1 MRRDYLNVSHAGHS
15 GDIVYSLAFLRSY
28 AFATGRAINFSVIK
42 NLKARFAEG
51 MKHPN
56 GEYLMSEI
64 SYRFLEPLLSF
75 QNYIGNVEFTDIER
89 LPANSLRLD
98 SYRDV
103 KGIDL
108 SKGNIA
114 SYLRK
119 IFPFEIDLHNPFLSS
134 PSARLP
140 SSSIVCGFSKRYRN
154 VSIDYSFLSEV
165 PNLFFVG
172 LPDEYLSFKQRA
184 RLDSIRYIETKNAI
198 ELASI
203 IKQSSLFLGN
213 QSLSFAIAEGL
224 KVRRALELCEICPNV
239 IPTGSGAFEFI
250 HELSIRQILARLGL
264 HSSADCP
271 RKDPVY
277 RLYLD

>member
-1 MRRDYLNVSHAGHS
+1 MRKEYLNVSHAGHS

-28 AFATGRAINFSVIK
+28 AFANGQAINFSIIK
-42 NLKARFAEG
+42 NVKARFAQG

-64 SYRFLEPLLSF
+64 SYSFLEPLLQF
-75 QNYIGNVEFTDIER
+75 QNYIANVEFIESEQRPTD
-89 LPANSLRLD
+89 SLRLD
-98 SYRDV
+98 CYRDL

-119 IFPFEIDLHNPFLSS
+119 IFPFEINLHSPFLSA

-140 SSSIVCGFSKRYRN
+140 SGAIVCGFSKRYRN
-154 VSIDYSFLSEV
+154 VSIDYSFLSGV

-172 LPDEYLSFKQRA
+172 LPDEYLSFKHRA
-184 RLDSIRYIETKNAI
+184 RLDSIRYIETKNAL

-239 IPTGSGAFEFI
+239 IPIGSGAFEFI
-250 HELSIRQILARLGL
+250 HELSLRQILARLGM
-264 HSSADCP
+264 HSSGDCS

-277 RLYLD
+277 KLYLD